1 VERKLPVTRQSP
13 VDHAAAAIGVV
24 PAAASTGSAAGAA
37 GAGSRIRVLFMGEA
51 VTLAH
56 VARPLALMQRL
67 DPARCEVFLGVDGR
81 YDALLPPQFAQ
92 HLTIRTIPSQQFLT
106 ALVRGG
112 PVYDTRTLCDYVRED
127 LEVIRRVQ
135 PHVVVGDFRLSLAV
149 STRLAHVPYCNITN
163 AHWSPY
169 ARPRY
174 SLPEHPLTRYLG
186 LGVTQAL
193 FGLVRPLVFAL
204 HSVPLNR
211 TLRRHGLPR
220 MGFDLR
226 RVYVEADQVLYA
238 DVPELVPTFAPPPHH
253 HYLGPLLWAPHVAL
267 PPWWGELPSDRPVI
281 YVALGSSGR
290 RDLLATVLEALG
302 DLPVTVMAATAGA
315 PLPVALPPNARV
327 APYLPGDAAAAR
339 SALVVC
345 SGGSAPAYQA
355 LAAGK
360 PLLGLPFILDQHMS
374 MHYLRSAGVAEQVR
388 SDQATAP
395 RIAAAVTRMLSE
407 SRYAHAAGAMAQTF
421 ARYDAASRFMEV
433 IQRLA
438 GASARI
444 P

>member
-1 VERKLPVTRQSP
+1 
-13 VDHAAAAIGVV
+13 
-24 PAAASTGSAAGAA
+24 
-37 GAGSRIRVLFMGEA
+37 VLFVGEA

-56 VARPLALMQRL
+56 VARPVALMQGL
-67 DPARCEVFLGVDGR
+67 DPALCETFLAVDGR
-81 YDALLPPQFAQ
+81 YDALLPEQFAQ
-92 HLTIRTIPSQQFLT
+92 HLPIRTIPSPQFLT
-106 ALVRGG
+106 ALARGG

-127 LEVIRRVQ
+127 LEVIRRVK

-149 STRLAHVPYCNITN
+149 SARLAHVPYCNITN
-163 AHWSPY
+163 AHWSPC

-174 SLPEHPLTRYLG
+174 SLPEHPLTRLLG
-186 LGVTQAL
+186 LGITQGL
-193 FGLVRPLVFAL
+193 FVLARPLAFAL
-204 HSVPLNR
+204 HCLPMNR
-211 TLRRHGLPR
+211 ALRRHGLPR

-267 PPWWGELPSDRPVI
+267 PPWWGQVPTDRPII

-290 RDLLATVLEALG
+290 RDLVATVLAALG
-302 DLPVTVMAATAGA
+302 DLPVTVIAATAGA
-315 PLPVALPPNARV
+315 PLPPVLPSNTHV

-339 SALVVC
+339 AALVIC

-355 LAAGK
+355 LAVGK
-360 PLLGLPFILDQHMS
+360 PLLGLPSNLDQYLS
-374 MHYLRSAGVAEQVR
+374 MHYLRSAGVAQQVR
-388 SDQATAP
+388 SDQATAALIVGVVEKMLGEA
-395 RIAAAVTRMLSE
+395 RYTR
-407 SRYAHAAGAMAQTF
+407 AAGALAQTF

-438 GASARI
+438 RAPASAL
-444 P
+444 